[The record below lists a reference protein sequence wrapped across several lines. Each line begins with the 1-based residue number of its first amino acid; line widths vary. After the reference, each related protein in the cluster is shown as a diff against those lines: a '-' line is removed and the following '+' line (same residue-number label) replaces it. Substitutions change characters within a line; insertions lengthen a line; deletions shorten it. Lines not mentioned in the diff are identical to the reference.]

1 MIVRYKGNH
10 SLPVMMNL
18 EHFPTIEI
26 APSGTKDCYFVCI
39 PLVDARPDEAELLG
53 FFRGTLEECEAVFN
67 AIAEAYEDDL
77 NYVDISGFPYTEFL
91 DNNDEPLATKDQIK
105 HLETLLGADS
115 SEGDRI

>member
-10 SLPVMMNL
+10 GLPVMMNL

-26 APSGTKDCYFVCI
+26 VPSSTQDCYLVCV
-39 PLVDARPDEAELLG
+39 PLEDVHPDNVELLG
-53 FFRGTLEECEAVFN
+53 FFRGTFEECEAVFN

-77 NYVDISGFPYTEFL
+77 NYVDISEFPRTEFPN
-91 DNNDEPLATKDQIK
+91 NNDETLATKDQIR

-115 SEGDRI
+115 SESDRI